1 MSGCVLRGMRPNR
14 CNGRCQMM
22 HSRSLRGVPTRKIGA
37 RHDQDVLAVDHLQ
50 LHWGMNMNASRYYG
64 VRVEGAKYGVGFGS
78 ALAIAI
84 SYTNN
89 HSILWAIIDGIFGWL
104 YVIYISLSARP

>member
-1 MSGCVLRGMRPNR
+1 
-14 CNGRCQMM
+14 
-22 HSRSLRGVPTRKIGA
+22 
-37 RHDQDVLAVDHLQ
+37 
-50 LHWGMNMNASRYYG
+50 MNENRYYG

-89 HSILWAIIDGIFGWL
+89 HSILWGSSTASWAG
-104 YVIYISLSARP
+104 ST